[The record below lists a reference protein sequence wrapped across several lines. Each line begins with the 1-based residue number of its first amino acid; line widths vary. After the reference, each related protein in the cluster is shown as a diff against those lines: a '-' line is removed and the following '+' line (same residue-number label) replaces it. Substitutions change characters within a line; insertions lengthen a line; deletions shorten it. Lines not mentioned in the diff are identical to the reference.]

1 LSALETIYKRLFSHN
16 QRKQNTI
23 KMNKEELINY
33 LISIIEQGSDKDI
46 LDLYNAY
53 TGENLTIEQIK
64 E

>member
-1 LSALETIYKRLFSHN
+1 
-16 QRKQNTI
+16 
-23 KMNKEELINY
+23 MNKQEIINY